1 VANFGGRRTPPVR
14 LSSEVW
20 PLLPTMGDIGARELM
35 RARPDLVRD
44 VACDGDCLDIDTV
57 EDMAPRT

>member
-14 LSSEVW
+14 LTREVW
-20 PLLPTMGDIGARELM
+20 PLLPTVGDIGARELM

-44 VACDGDCLDIDTV
+44 VTCDGDCLDIDTV